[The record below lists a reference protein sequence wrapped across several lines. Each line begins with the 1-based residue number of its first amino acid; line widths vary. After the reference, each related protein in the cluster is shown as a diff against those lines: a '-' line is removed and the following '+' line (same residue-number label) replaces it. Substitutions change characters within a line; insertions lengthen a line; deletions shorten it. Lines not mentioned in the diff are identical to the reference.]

1 MKTSSGTFRTFL
13 REAEKNNERSLY
25 WKAVIQS
32 LADGIVALDRK
43 NNVVE
48 WSEGA
53 RRIFGYGRREAVGK
67 NIDRLVGGPRMK
79 EALAIS
85 RSVLRRNGPLV
96 DAETVRFRKNGSA
109 VDISI
114 SASPILWNGR
124 VEGAV
129 GIYRDIS
136 ERRKKEREIER
147 FQKELESLKEFNEN
161 IVNGLAE
168 GIVLEDARGRVVF
181 VNPAMERLLG
191 FRAEELEGR
200 DPKDFIWPEEI
211 VRVRKKTR
219 ARRSTSTLETYETV
233 FRSKDGT
240 AVPVLVSARSLF
252 EGRRFTGVLSA
263 VTNISRQKQA
273 EAELEASRLEAQAA
287 NAAKSEF
294 LANMSHEIRTPMNG
308 IIGMT
313 ELALDT
319 PLSPVQREYLN
330 AIRASSDS
338 LLVLLNDILDFSKI
352 EARMM
357 DLEPIRFGLR
367 DAIAETA
374 SFLALEAHRKGL
386 ELACRISPD
395 VPDGLVGD
403 IRRLRQV
410 LINLTSNAIKFTER
424 GEVVIDAAAERADG
438 NHVLLHFTVTD
449 TGIGIPRDK
458 QRAIFQAFVQA
469 DGSTTRR
476 YGGTGLGLAISYRLV
491 ELMGGRIWVES
502 EPGTGSRFHF
512 TARLGLQRTSLRRA
526 TPAEPG
532 EVRNLPVLIV
542 DDNATNRRILKE
554 ILKNWQ
560 MRPVDA
566 ASGPEALRLLKR
578 KRGRNGSFALAL
590 VDANMPGM
598 DGFDLVDRVRKDPAL
613 KELKIMILTSSDR
626 LGDVDRCRG
635 LGVQAYLTKPVKQSE
650 LLDAILLAQ
659 SSRLAAG
666 VAPEIITRPVP
677 VAAGPPLRI
686 LLAEDNPINQ
696 KVAVHIL
703 EKRGHRVRT
712 AGNGNEVLD
721 ALDEEEFDV
730 VLMDVQMPVLDGF
743 EATARIRAR
752 EERTRRRLPV
762 IALTAHA
769 LKGDR
774 KRCLEAGMDDYVS
787 KPLNPE
793 ELFRTLDRV
802 VRGARKKGLA

>member
-1 MKTSSGTFRTFL
+1 MKTNSTAFRSFL
-13 REAEKNNERSLY
+13 KEAEKNNEHSLY
-25 WKAVIQS
+25 WKAVVQS

-48 WSEGA
+48 WNDGA
-53 RRIFGYGRREAVGK
+53 RKIFGYSRREAVGR
-67 NIDRLVGGPRMK
+67 NIDRLVGGPRLK
-79 EALAIS
+79 EALGIT
-85 RSVLRRNGPLV
+85 RSVLRRNDPV
-96 DAETVRFRKNGSA
+96 IEAESIRYRKDGTA
-109 VDISI
+109 VDVSI
-114 SASPILWNGR
+114 TASPILWNGR

-129 GIYRDIS
+129 GVYRDIS
-136 ERRKKEREIER
+136 ERRRKEREIER

-161 IVNGLAE
+161 IVKGLAE

-181 VNPAMERLLG
+181 VNPTMERLLG
-191 FRAEELEGR
+191 FRAQDLVGCDQKVFISPEELAR
-200 DPKDFIWPEEI
+200 I
-211 VRVRKKTR
+211 RKKTR
-219 ARRSTSTLETYETV
+219 SRRATATLETYETV
-233 FRSKDGT
+233 FRSKDG
-240 AVPVLVSARSLF
+240 AEVPVLVSARSLF
-252 EGRRFTGVLSA
+252 EKGRYTGVLSA

-273 EAELEASRLEAQAA
+273 EAELTASRREAQTA

-330 AIRASSDS
+330 AIKASADS

-374 SFLALEAHRKGL
+374 TFLALAAHRKGL

-424 GEVVIDAAAERADG
+424 GEVVIDATAESADR
-438 NHVLLHFTVTD
+438 NHVLLHFTVSD
-449 TGIGIPRDK
+449 TGVGIPRDK
-458 QRAIFQAFVQA
+458 QQAIFQAFVQA

-476 YGGTGLGLAISYRLV
+476 YGGTGLGLAISSRLV

-502 EPGTGSRFHF
+502 KPGAGSRFHF
-512 TARLGLQRTSLRRA
+512 TTRLGLQRTPSRRA
-526 TPAEPG
+526 APAEPE
-532 EVRNLPVLIV
+532 EVRDLPVLIV
-542 DDNATNRRILKE
+542 DDNATNRRILRE
-554 ILKNWQ
+554 ILTNWQ
-560 MRPVDA
+560 MRPVDVP
-566 ASGPEALRLLKR
+566 SGAEALKLLKR
-578 KRGRNGSFALAL
+578 RGGGGKGFALAL
-590 VDANMPGM
+590 IDANMPGM
-598 DGFDLVDRVRKDPAL
+598 DGFDLIDRVRKDPAL
-613 KELKIMILTSSDR
+613 KGLKIMILTSSDR
-626 LGDVDRCRG
+626 LGDIERCRD

-650 LLDAILLAQ
+650 LLDAILISQ
-659 SSRLAAG
+659 SSRVA
-666 VAPEIITRPVP
+666 APEIITRPVP

-696 KVAVHIL
+696 RVAIHIL

-721 ALDEEEFDV
+721 ALAAEEFDV

-743 EATARIRAR
+743 ETTALIRER
-752 EERTRRRLPV
+752 EVRSRLHMPI

-769 LKGDR
+769 LKEDR
-774 KRCLEAGMDDYVS
+774 DRCLEAGMDEYVS
-787 KPLNPE
+787 KPLKPE
-793 ELFRTLDRV
+793 DLFRTLDRV
-802 VRGARKKGLA
+802 VRKAGKGGPA

>member
-1 MKTSSGTFRTFL
+1 MKTSPGTFRTFL

-25 WKAVIQS
+25 WKAVVQS

-43 NNVVE
+43 NNIVE
-48 WSEGA
+48 WSDGA

-67 NIDRLVGGPRMK
+67 NIDRLVGGPRVK

-85 RSVLRRNGPLV
+85 RTVLRRNGPLV
-96 DAETVRFRKNGSA
+96 DTESVRYRKDGTP

-136 ERRKKEREIER
+136 ERRKREREIER

-168 GIVLEDARGRVVF
+168 GIVLEDASGRVVF
-181 VNPAMERLLG
+181 INPAMERLLG
-191 FRAEELEGR
+191 FRAEELAGR
-200 DPKDFIWPEEI
+200 DPKDFIAPEELARI
-211 VRVRKKTR
+211 RKKTR
-219 ARRSTSTLETYETV
+219 TRRLRSTLETYETV
-233 FRSKDGT
+233 LRSREGT
-240 AVPVLVSARSLF
+240 PVPVLVSARSLF
-252 EGRRFTGVLSA
+252 EGGRFKGVLSA
-263 VTNISRQKQA
+263 VTNISLQKRA
-273 EAELEASRLEAQAA
+273 EAELKASRLEAQAA

-319 PLSPVQREYLN
+319 TLSPVQKEYLY
-330 AIRASSDS
+330 AIKASADS

-395 VPDGLVGD
+395 IPDGLVGD

-410 LINLTSNAIKFTER
+410 LINLTSNAIKFTEH
-424 GEVVIDAAAERADG
+424 GEVVIDATAESADR
-438 NHVLLHFTVTD
+438 NHVLLHFTVSD

-458 QRAIFQAFVQA
+458 QKAIFQAFVQA

-476 YGGTGLGLAISYRLV
+476 YGGTGLGLAISCRLV
-491 ELMGGRIWVES
+491 GLMGGRIWVES
-502 EPGTGSRFHF
+502 EPEAGSRFHF
-512 TARLGLQRTSLRRA
+512 TVRLGLQRTASRRA
-526 TPAEPG
+526 TPAEP
-532 EVRNLPVLIV
+532 EEIRDLPVLIV

-554 ILKNWQ
+554 ILTNWQ
-560 MRPVDA
+560 MRPMDV
-566 ASGPEALRLLKR
+566 ASGAEALRLLKR
-578 KRGRNGSFALAL
+578 TGGRGRDFALAL

-598 DGFDLVDRVRKDPAL
+598 DGFELIGRVRKDPAL
-613 KELKIMILTSSDR
+613 KGLKIMILTSSDR
-626 LGDVDRCRG
+626 FGDVDRCRG

-659 SSRLAAG
+659 GSRLAAG
-666 VAPEIITRPVP
+666 DAPEIITRPVP

-703 EKRGHRVRT
+703 EKRGHSVRT
-712 AGNGNEVLD
+712 AANGNEVLD
-721 ALDEEEFDV
+721 ALDEEEFDA

-752 EERTRRRLPV
+752 EERTRRHVPV

-769 LKGDR
+769 LKEDR

-787 KPLNPE
+787 KPLKPE
-793 ELFRTLDRV
+793 ELFRTLDRIAREGGK
-802 VRGARKKGLA
+802 RGPA

>member
-1 MKTSSGTFRTFL
+1 MKTNSRTFRSFL

-25 WKAVIQS
+25 WKAVVQS

-48 WSEGA
+48 WNDGA
-53 RRIFGYGRREAVGK
+53 RKIFGFGRREAVGK
-67 NIDRLVGGPRMK
+67 NIDRLVGGPKIK
-79 EALAIS
+79 EALGIT
-85 RSVLRRNGPLV
+85 RSVLLRNEPV
-96 DAETVRFRKNGSA
+96 VQSDTVRYRKDGTA
-109 VDISI
+109 VDVSVT
-114 SASPILWNGR
+114 ASPILWNGR

-129 GIYRDIS
+129 GVYRDIS
-136 ERRKKEREIER
+136 ERRKREREIER

-181 VNPAMERLLG
+181 VNPTMERLLG
-191 FRAEELEGR
+191 FRAGDLVGSDQKVFISPEELAR
-200 DPKDFIWPEEI
+200 I
-211 VRVRKKTR
+211 RKKTR
-219 ARRSTSTLETYETV
+219 SRRSKTTLETYETV
-233 FRSKDGT
+233 LRSKAGT
-240 AVPVLVSARSLF
+240 EVPVLVSAQSLF
-252 EGRRFTGVLSA
+252 ERGRFTGVLSA
-263 VTNISRQKQA
+263 VTNISRQKRA
-273 EAELEASRLEAQAA
+273 EAELTASRLEAQAA

-319 PLSPVQREYLN
+319 PLSSVQREYLN
-330 AIRASSDS
+330 AIKASADS

-374 SFLALEAHRKGL
+374 SFLALAAHRKGL

-395 VPDGLVGD
+395 VPDGFVGD
-403 IRRLRQV
+403 IRRLRQI

-424 GEVVIDAAAERADG
+424 GEVVIDATAESSDRHHA
-438 NHVLLHFTVTD
+438 LLHFTVSD
-449 TGIGIPRDK
+449 TGIGIPRNK
-458 QRAIFQAFVQA
+458 QKAVFQAFVQA

-476 YGGTGLGLAISYRLV
+476 YGGTGLGLAISSRLV

-502 EPGTGSRFHF
+502 EPGAGSRFHF
-512 TARLGLQRTSLRRA
+512 TARLGLQRTPSRRA
-526 TPAEPG
+526 VPAEPE
-532 EVRNLPVLIV
+532 EVRDLPVLIV

-554 ILKNWQ
+554 ILTNWQ
-560 MRPVDA
+560 MRPMDVP
-566 ASGPEALRLLKR
+566 SGTEALRILKR
-578 KRGRNGSFALAL
+578 KRGRGFALAL
-590 VDANMPGM
+590 VDANMPDM
-598 DGFDLVDRVRKDPAL
+598 DGFELIDRIRKDPAL
-613 KELKIMILTSSDR
+613 KGLKIMILTSSDR
-626 LGDVDRCRG
+626 LGDVDRCRD
-635 LGVQAYLTKPVKQSE
+635 LSVQAYLMKPVKQSE

-659 SSRLAAG
+659 GSRLAAG
-666 VAPEIITRPVP
+666 AAPEIITRPVP
-677 VAAGPPLRI
+677 AADGPPLRI

-712 AGNGNEVLD
+712 AGNGNQVLE
-721 ALDEEEFDV
+721 ALEAEEFDV
-730 VLMDVQMPVLDGF
+730 ILMDVQMPVLDGF
-743 EATARIRAR
+743 EATARIRER
-752 EERTRRRLPV
+752 EERTGGHVPV

-769 LKGDR
+769 LKEDR

-787 KPLNPE
+787 KPLKPE

-802 VRGARKKGLA
+802 VREARKAGPA

>member
-1 MKTSSGTFRTFL
+1 MKTNPQAFRSFL
-13 REAEKNNERSLY
+13 KEAEKNNERSLY
-25 WKAVIQS
+25 WKAVVQS

-48 WSEGA
+48 WNDGA
-53 RRIFGYGRREAVGK
+53 RKIFGYSRREAVGR
-67 NIDRLVGGPRMK
+67 NIDRLVGGSRIK
-79 EALAIS
+79 EALGIT
-85 RSVLRRNGPLV
+85 RSVLRRNDPV
-96 DAETVRFRKNGSA
+96 IEAESVRYRKDGAA
-109 VDISI
+109 VDVSI
-114 SASPILWNGR
+114 TASPILWNGR

-129 GIYRDIS
+129 GVYRDIS

-181 VNPAMERLLG
+181 VNPTMERLLG
-191 FRAEELEGR
+191 FRAEDLVGR
-200 DPKDFIWPEEI
+200 DQKVFISPEELARI
-211 VRVRKKTR
+211 RKKTR
-219 ARRSTSTLETYETV
+219 SRRSATTLETYETV
-233 FRSKDGT
+233 LRSKDGT
-240 AVPVLVSARSLF
+240 EVPVLVSAQSLF
-252 EGRRFTGVLSA
+252 EKGAFAGVLSA
-263 VTNISRQKQA
+263 VTNISRQKEA
-273 EAELEASRLEAQAA
+273 EAGLEASRLEAQAA
-287 NAAKSEF
+287 NSAKSEF

-308 IIGMT
+308 ILGMT

-319 PLSPVQREYLN
+319 PISPVQREYLN
-330 AIRASSDS
+330 AIRASADS

-374 SFLALEAHRKGL
+374 SFLALAAHRKGL

-424 GEVVIDAAAERADG
+424 GEVVIDATAESADR
-438 NHVLLHFTVTD
+438 NHVLLHFMVSD
-449 TGIGIPRDK
+449 SGIGIPRDK
-458 QRAIFQAFVQA
+458 QKAIFQAFVQA

-476 YGGTGLGLAISYRLV
+476 YGGTGLGLAISSRLI

-502 EPGTGSRFHF
+502 EPGVGSRFHF
-512 TARLGLQRTSLRRA
+512 TTRLGVQRTPSRRA
-526 TPAEPG
+526 TPVEPE
-532 EVRNLPVLIV
+532 EVRDLPVLIV
-542 DDNATNRRILKE
+542 DDNATNRRILRE
-554 ILKNWQ
+554 ILTNWQ
-560 MRPVDA
+560 MRPVDVP
-566 ASGPEALRLLKR
+566 SGAEALKLLRRRSKGG
-578 KRGRNGSFALAL
+578 KGFALAL

-598 DGFDLVDRVRKDPAL
+598 DGFDLIDRIRKDPSL
-613 KELKIMILTSSDR
+613 KGLKIMILTSSDR
-626 LGDVDRCRG
+626 LGDIDRCRD

-659 SSRLAAG
+659 GSRLAPGA
-666 VAPEIITRPVP
+666 APEIITRPVP
-677 VAAGPPLRI
+677 VAVGPPLRI

-703 EKRGHRVRT
+703 EKRGHSVRT
-712 AGNGNEVLD
+712 AGNGKEVLE
-721 ALDEEEFDV
+721 ALEEEDIDV
-730 VLMDVQMPVLDGF
+730 ILMDVQMPVLDGF
-743 EATARIRAR
+743 EATARIRER
-752 EERTRRRLPV
+752 EKRTRRHVPV

-769 LKGDR
+769 LKEDR
-774 KRCLEAGMDDYVS
+774 KRCLDAGMDDYVS
-787 KPLNPE
+787 KPLKPE
-793 ELFRTLDRV
+793 ELFRTLDRII
-802 VRGARKKGLA
+802 RKAGKGGAA

>member
-1 MKTSSGTFRTFL
+1 MKTSPHAFRTFL

-25 WKAVIQS
+25 WKAVVQS

-43 NNVVE
+43 NNIVE
-48 WSEGA
+48 WSDGA

-67 NIDRLVGGPRMK
+67 NIDRLVGGPKYK
-79 EALAIS
+79 EALALS
-85 RSVLRRNGPLV
+85 RTVSRRNGPLI
-96 DAETVRFRKNGSA
+96 DAESVRYRKDGTP

-124 VEGAV
+124 IEGAV

-136 ERRKKEREIER
+136 ERRKKEREIAR

-168 GIVLEDARGRVVF
+168 GIILEDARGRVVF
-181 VNPAMERLLG
+181 VNPALERLLG
-191 FRAEELEGR
+191 FRAEELTGR
-200 DPKDFIWPEEI
+200 DPKDFISPEELARI
-211 VRVRKKTR
+211 RKKTR
-219 ARRSTSTLETYETV
+219 SRRSKSTLEIYETV
-233 FRSKDGT
+233 LRSKEGT
-240 AVPVLVSARSLF
+240 PVPVLVSARSLF
-252 EGRRFTGVLSA
+252 EAGKFMGVLSA
-263 VTNISRQKQA
+263 VTNISLQKQA
-273 EAELEASRLEAQAA
+273 EAELKASRLEAQAA

-313 ELALDT
+313 DLALDT
-319 PLSPVQREYLN
+319 PLSPIQRDYLN
-330 AIRASSDS
+330 AIKASADS

-367 DAIAETA
+367 DAVAETA
-374 SFLALEAHRKGL
+374 SFLGLEAHRKGL

-424 GEVVIDAAAERADG
+424 GEVVIDATAESADR
-438 NHVLLHFTVTD
+438 NHVLLHFTVSD

-458 QRAIFQAFVQA
+458 QKAIFQAFVQA

-476 YGGTGLGLAISYRLV
+476 YGGTGLGLTISYRLV

-502 EPGTGSRFHF
+502 EPGAGSRFHF
-512 TARLGLQRTSLRRA
+512 TARLGLQRTVSRRA
-526 TPAEPG
+526 TPAEPE
-532 EVRNLPVLIV
+532 EVRDLPVLIV

-554 ILKNWQ
+554 ILTNWQ
-560 MRPVDA
+560 MRPVDV
-566 ASGPEALRLLKR
+566 ASGTEALRLLKR
-578 KRGRNGSFALAL
+578 KGRRGRDFALAL
-590 VDANMPGM
+590 IDANMPGM
-598 DGFDLVDRVRKDPAL
+598 DGFDLIDRVRKDPAL
-613 KELKIMILTSSDR
+613 KGLKIMILTSSDR
-626 LGDVDRCRG
+626 IGDVDRCRG

-659 SSRLAAG
+659 GSRLAAG
-666 VAPEIITRPVP
+666 DAPEIITRPVP

-703 EKRGHRVRT
+703 EKRGHIVRT

-721 ALDEEEFDV
+721 ALDKEEFDA

-752 EERTRRRLPV
+752 ERRTRRHMPV

-769 LKGDR
+769 LKEDR

-802 VRGARKKGLA
+802 ARGTVKRGPE

>member
-1 MKTSSGTFRTFL
+1 MKTSPGTFRTFL

-25 WKAVIQS
+25 WKAVVQS

-43 NNVVE
+43 NNIVE
-48 WSEGA
+48 WSDGA

-67 NIDRLVGGPRMK
+67 NIDRLVGGPRVK

-85 RSVLRRNGPLV
+85 RTVLRRNGPLV
-96 DAETVRFRKNGSA
+96 DTESVRYRKDGTP

-136 ERRKKEREIER
+136 ERRKREREIER

-168 GIVLEDARGRVVF
+168 GIVLEDASGRVVF
-181 VNPAMERLLG
+181 INPAMERLLG
-191 FRAEELEGR
+191 FRAEELAGR
-200 DPKDFIWPEEI
+200 DPKDFIAPEELARI
-211 VRVRKKTR
+211 RKKTR
-219 ARRSTSTLETYETV
+219 TRRLRSTLETYETV
-233 FRSKDGT
+233 LRSREGT
-240 AVPVLVSARSLF
+240 PVPVLVSARSLF
-252 EGRRFTGVLSA
+252 EGGRFKGVLSA
-263 VTNISRQKQA
+263 VTNISLQKRA
-273 EAELEASRLEAQAA
+273 EAELKASRLEAQAA

-319 PLSPVQREYLN
+319 TLSPVQKEYLY
-330 AIRASSDS
+330 AIKASADS

-395 VPDGLVGD
+395 IPDGLVGD

-410 LINLTSNAIKFTER
+410 LINLTSNAIKFTEH
-424 GEVVIDAAAERADG
+424 GEVVIDATAESADR
-438 NHVLLHFTVTD
+438 NHVLLHFTVSD

-458 QRAIFQAFVQA
+458 QKAIFQAFVQA

-476 YGGTGLGLAISYRLV
+476 YGGTGLGLAISCRLV
-491 ELMGGRIWVES
+491 GLMGGRIWVES
-502 EPGTGSRFHF
+502 EPEAGSRFHF
-512 TARLGLQRTSLRRA
+512 TVRLGLQRTASRRA
-526 TPAEPG
+526 TPAEP
-532 EVRNLPVLIV
+532 EEIRDLPVLIV

-554 ILKNWQ
+554 ILTNWQ
-560 MRPVDA
+560 MRPMDV
-566 ASGPEALRLLKR
+566 ASGAEALRLLKR
-578 KRGRNGSFALAL
+578 KGGRGRDFALAL

-598 DGFDLVDRVRKDPAL
+598 DGFELIGRVRKDPAL
-613 KELKIMILTSSDR
+613 KGLKIMILTSSDR

-659 SSRLAAG
+659 GSRLAAG
-666 VAPEIITRPVP
+666 DAPEIITRPVP

-703 EKRGHRVRT
+703 EKRGHSVRT
-712 AGNGNEVLD
+712 AANGNEVLD
-721 ALDEEEFDV
+721 ALDEEEFDA

-752 EERTRRRLPV
+752 EELTRRHVPV

-769 LKGDR
+769 LKEDR

-787 KPLNPE
+787 KPLKPE
-793 ELFRTLDRV
+793 ELFRTLDRIAREGGK
-802 VRGARKKGLA
+802 RGPA